1 MIPLWIATKLPTL
14 WKFRKLI
21 GYGLAVLA
29 VLILAWRIAAWR
41 DGYLKLGVAQKA
53 LVTEKASHEADL
65 MEFARRT
72 EQSEKDRAQLA
83 MDLEAI
89 RAKFANLPPPR
100 ILTRTVEVPIAPGQT
115 TCPVPRINSDFRL
128 HWNATATP

>member
-1 MIPLWIATKLPTL
+1 MPFLSLAWQY
-14 WKFRKLI
+14 RKWI

-29 VLILAWRIAAWR
+29 MSILAWRIHAWR
-41 DGYLKLGVAQKA
+41 DGYLKRAEAVAQLA
-53 LVTEKASHEADL
+53 TEKASHDADL

-115 TCPVPRINSDFRL
+115 SCPVPRVDPSFRL